1 MSAFLL
7 LLKNEKEVGRMSLI
21 EDAKSGIV
29 LDGAMSDELEKQ
41 GVETDNKLWTAT
53 ALVDQ
58 LNKVY
63 NAHQDYFRAG
73 AELVITDTYQAN
85 VQAFE
90 ESGYS
95 KKKLK
100 NLLEMLLM
108 LLKRHEMIIKKKLVN
123 TIM

>member
-1 MSAFLL
+1 
-7 LLKNEKEVGRMSLI
+7 MSLI

-63 NAHQDYFRAG
+63 NAHQDYF
-73 AELVITDTYQAN
+73 
-85 VQAFE
+85 
-90 ESGYS
+90 
-95 KKKLK
+95 
-100 NLLEMLLM
+100 
-108 LLKRHEMIIKKKLVN
+108 
-123 TIM
+123 

>member
-1 MSAFLL
+1 
-7 LLKNEKEVGRMSLI
+7 MSLI

-95 KKKLK
+95 KKEAK
-100 NLLEMLLM
+100 NLLEMLLK

>member
-63 NAHQDYFRAG
+63 NAHQDYF
-73 AELVITDTYQAN
+73 
-85 VQAFE
+85 
-90 ESGYS
+90 
-95 KKKLK
+95 
-100 NLLEMLLM
+100 
-108 LLKRHEMIIKKKLVN
+108 
-123 TIM
+123 